1 MPDHEHHIINEDK
14 ATAIARGE
22 DGFSSETRLC
32 EFVPTPT
39 VNRLLTFSV
48 IGLAVIVVVA
58 IGALLALSIYRG
70 QERHSFD
77 RQLNLVDDELKLARA
92 QRDKLQATLETTNAG
107 VICRAQSQLD
117 VDRQQANVLVV
128 IAEQFATTLDRV
140 PPAPDPN
147 AVSAAAAAL
156 QSALDARSLA
166 LTRCAGNYEPPGG

>member
-1 MPDHEHHIINEDK
+1 
-14 ATAIARGE
+14 
-22 DGFSSETRLC
+22 
-32 EFVPTPT
+32 
-39 VNRLLTFSV
+39 V